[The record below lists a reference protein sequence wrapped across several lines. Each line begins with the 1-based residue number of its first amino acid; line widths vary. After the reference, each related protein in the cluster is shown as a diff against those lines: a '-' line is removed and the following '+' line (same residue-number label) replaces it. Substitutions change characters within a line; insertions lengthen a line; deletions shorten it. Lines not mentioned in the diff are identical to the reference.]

1 MGIGGM
7 TSTAGAI
14 AMEYAS
20 ARRREFA
27 PSLVASAYPIGT
39 ILGGFVAIAVLD
51 LFGWRGIFWFGG
63 LLSAVLLPIAW
74 LWLPE
79 SIDFLMTRQPRGALR
94 KVNAVLKR
102 LDLPALDALPETVS
116 AGGDKMAALREIASP
131 AHRVEIA
138 RLCVAHALNM
148 FSFYFIINWATK
160 WVTELGF
167 STTAGISYSIYVS
180 IGGIVGALVTGWIA
194 GRVGVKRM
202 VLVMLCGV
210 AGMIMIFGQL
220 TSLPALIANALLLGA
235 MLFGSAAACWLTI
248 AYAFP
253 AQLRA
258 TGLGVATTFGRIG
271 SVFGPLTAG
280 YLLAGGM
287 SRSVICLL
295 LALPAIGAALIFATA
310 RRASS

>member
-1 MGIGGM
+1 
-7 TSTAGAI
+7 
-14 AMEYAS
+14 
-20 ARRREFA
+20 
-27 PSLVASAYPIGT
+27 
-39 ILGGFVAIAVLD
+39 
-51 LFGWRGIFWFGG
+51 
-63 LLSAVLLPIAW
+63 LLSAALVPIAW

-79 SIDFLMTRQPRGALR
+79 SLDFLMTRQPRGALH
-94 KVNAVLKR
+94 KINAVLAR
-102 LDLPALDALPETVS
+102 LSRPAIDALPETAS
-116 AGGDKMAALREIASP
+116 AGGSKMAALREITSS

-202 VLVMLCGV
+202 VLITLCGV
-210 AGMIMIFGQL
+210 AALIMLFGQL
-220 TSLPALIANALLLGA
+220 SSLSLLVANAVLLGA

-287 SRSVICLL
+287 GKPLICLL
-295 LALPAIGAALIFATA
+295 LAIPAIFAAFIFATA
-310 RRASS
+310 RRASN